1 MHPLIHPTW
10 DDNDND
16 VDYEDDVD
24 DVDHVDNVDDVD
36 GEDVQHLIQ
45 LLQKLP
51 PLHLPFPDN
60 GAFPLLNISSALIT
74 TSDATSRTFAIT
86 DFKMVYFSFL
96 SGTSLFILLFSG
108 HKHGLWSA
116 RSGSSGENKIWSFE
130 KHRGWESRDQ
140 VIFIIVP
147 FILILKFSLQIV

>member
-1 MHPLIHPTW
+1 MLHPTW
-10 DDNDND
+10 DDDDND
-16 VDYEDDVD
+16 VDDEDDVD
-24 DVDHVDNVDDVD
+24 DV
-36 GEDVQHLIQ
+36 DVQHLIQ

-60 GAFPLLNISSALIT
+60 GAFPLLNLSSALIT
-74 TSDATSRTFAIT
+74 TSDATSRTFAIP

-96 SGTSLFILLFSG
+96 SGTSLFIQFLFSSG
-108 HKHGLWSA
+108 HEHGLWSA

-147 FILILKFSLQIV
+147 FILRLKLFSLQIV

>member
-1 MHPLIHPTW
+1 MLHPTW
-10 DDNDND
+10 DDDDND
-16 VDYEDDVD
+16 VDYEDD
-24 DVDHVDNVDDVD
+24 VDDVD

-60 GAFPLLNISSALIT
+60 RAFPLLNLSSALIT
-74 TSDATSRTFAIT
+74 TSDATSRTFAIP

-96 SGTSLFILLFSG
+96 SGTSLFIQFLFSSG
-108 HKHGLWSA
+108 HEHGLWSA

-130 KHRGWESRDQ
+130 EHCGWESRDQ
-140 VIFIIVP
+140 VFFIIVP
-147 FILILKFSLQIV
+147 FYFNIQIIFFTNLHCTV

>member
-10 DDNDND
+10 DDDDND

-24 DVDHVDNVDDVD
+24 DVDDVD

-60 GAFPLLNISSALIT
+60 GAFPLLNLSSALIT
-74 TSDATSRTFAIT
+74 TSDATSRTFLISKW
-86 DFKMVYFSFL
+86 F
-96 SGTSLFILLFSG
+96 TSLFYPEHHFSFKLFFFPG

-130 KHRGWESRDQ
+130 EHRGWESRDK
-140 VIFIIVP
+140 VIFIIVS
-147 FILILKFSLQIV
+147 FILILKLFSLQIG